1 MTPASVESLAAV
13 SPLLTRLAAERATGA
28 LLRDR
33 GTLFLEDGR
42 IVHAESPSTPGL
54 GVLLTTGGGLAPE
67 RWNEAVNE
75 AGATRRVARFLVD
88 SGGLADGELE
98 ICHMAAIFDAAFF
111 ALSPGSG
118 PSRFRRGA
126 THWIGPVRSVPAAT
140 VERETRR
147 RRELLDAVWPYPQLD
162 TAPVVPREAA
172 PGQIVTA
179 RQRALLGQADGVRTP
194 ADLAWVLGRPA
205 FHTLLDVRRLA
216 AAGLVE
222 TPHTSPAP
230 TPAPAPAPVPPLPDW
245 MTQTQP
251 PDVALL
257 RRLRDALEASL

>member
-1 MTPASVESLAAV
+1 MTVPTLPANPVEV

-42 IVHAESPSTPGL
+42 VVHAESPSTPGL
-54 GVLLTTGGGLAPE
+54 DVLLTTGGGLAPE
-67 RWNEAVNE
+67 RWNDAVNQ
-75 AGATRRVARFLVD
+75 AGARRQVARYLVD
-88 SGGLADGELE
+88 SGGLAGGELE
-98 ICHMAAIFDAAFF
+98 ICHLAAIFDAAFF

-126 THWIGPVRSVPAAT
+126 THWIGSVRSVPAAA

-147 RRELLDAVWPYPQLD
+147 RRELLDAVWPYPLLD
-162 TAPVVPREAA
+162 TAPVVPRQAA
-172 PGQIVTA
+172 PGQTITA
-179 RQRALLGQADGVRTP
+179 RQRFLLHQADGRRTP

-222 TPHTSPAP
+222 TPH
-230 TPAPAPAPVPPLPDW
+230 APAPIPMAGTPLPDW
-245 MTQTQP
+245 MTQAQS